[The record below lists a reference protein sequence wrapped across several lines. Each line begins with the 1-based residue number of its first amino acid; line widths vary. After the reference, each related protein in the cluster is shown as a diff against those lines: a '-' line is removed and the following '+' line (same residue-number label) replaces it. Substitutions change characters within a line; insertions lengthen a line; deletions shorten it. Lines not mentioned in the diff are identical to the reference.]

1 MPPELFAHDGPGVAW
16 RLGARVSARTPVLG
30 GALAVL
36 GLTLALLPGP
46 LRGQASLEEAAGTF
60 TRLWTEGDL
69 GGIEEFLGDGPI
81 SLFLEDRSYLS
92 VPPRNAR
99 ATLRDFFVRHGG
111 GTATVVCTG
120 RTGLDPVR
128 GFAQL
133 EWDIP
138 LPGTPEV
145 LRHTVFVELAETSD
159 GWRVTEIRIL
169 SPGRD

>member
-1 MPPELFAHDGPGVAW
+1 MPPELFAQNGSGVAW
-16 RLGARVSARTPVLG
+16 RLGARVSVGTPALW

-36 GLTLALLPGP
+36 GLTLAFLPGT
-46 LRGQASLEEAAGTF
+46 LQGQASLEEAAGTF

-69 GGIEEFLGDGPI
+69 GGIEELIGDGPI

-92 VPPRNAR
+92 IPPRNAR

-111 GTATVVCTG
+111 GTATVVRTG
-120 RTGLDPVR
+120 RIGLDPPL

-145 LRHTVFVELAETSD
+145 LRHTVFIELAETSD
-159 GWRVTEIRIL
+159 GWCVTEIRIL
-169 SPGRD
+169 SPGSD

>member
-16 RLGARVSARTPVLG
+16 RLGAWGSVRTPVLA

-36 GLTLALLPGP
+36 GLTLAFLPGP

-60 TRLWTEGDL
+60 TRLWAEGDL
-69 GGIEEFLGDGPI
+69 GGIEDFLGDGPI
-81 SLFLEDRSYLS
+81 SLFLEDRSYVS
-92 VPPRNAR
+92 IPPRNAR
-99 ATLRDFFVRHGG
+99 ATLRDYLVRHGS
-111 GTATVVCTG
+111 GTATVVRTE
-120 RTGLDPVR
+120 RTGLDPIL

-138 LPGTPEV
+138 VPATPEV

-159 GWRVTEIRIL
+159 GWSVTEIRIL

>member
-16 RLGARVSARTPVLG
+16 RLGAWGSVRTPVLG

-36 GLTLALLPGP
+36 GLTLAFLPGQ
-46 LRGQASLEEAAGTF
+46 LRGQASLEEAAANF

-69 GGIEEFLGDGPI
+69 GGIEDFLGDGPI
-81 SLFLEDRSYLS
+81 SLFLEDRSYVS
-92 VPPRNAR
+92 IPPRNAW
-99 ATLRDFFVRHGG
+99 ATLRDYLVRHES
-111 GTATVVCTG
+111 GTATVVRTE
-120 RTGLDPVR
+120 RTGLDPIL

-138 LPGTPEV
+138 LPGTPDV
-145 LRHTVFVELAETSD
+145 LRHTVFVELTETSD
-159 GWRVTEIRIL
+159 GWSVTEIRIL

>member
-16 RLGARVSARTPVLG
+16 RPGAWGSVRTTVLG

-36 GLTLALLPGP
+36 GLTLAFLPGP
-46 LRGQASLEEAAGTF
+46 LRGQASLEEAAATF

-81 SLFLEDRSYLS
+81 SLFLEDRSYVS
-92 VPPRNAR
+92 IPPRNAR
-99 ATLRDFFVRHGG
+99 ATLRDYLGRHGS
-111 GTATVVCTG
+111 GTATLVRTE
-120 RTGLDPVR
+120 RTGLDPML
-128 GFAQL
+128 GFAQV
-133 EWDIP
+133 EWGIP

-145 LRHTVFVELAETSD
+145 QRYTVFVELAGTSD

-169 SPGRD
+169 SPGGD